1 MRRCNMKD
9 KASKSTV
16 IGVLI
21 YVVYSLVDRFWVRF
35 PDVVAIPAL
44 ILGTVLILAG
54 MMKPPKD
61 NR

>member
-1 MRRCNMKD
+1 MKD

>member
-1 MRRCNMKD
+1 MKD

-21 YVVYSLVDRFWVRF
+21 YVVYSLVDRFWVRI